1 MLDDMFSFIDPI
13 VELSAVAVTA
23 ARAALAARL
32 NAALAGGAAAP
43 FPAARI
49 ALRCPIAE
57 RLEAGPAL
65 AAEDWLRAELAAGRA
80 RDAAAGAALAG
91 AHRADM
97 ALADGASGLPADQ
110 ASTGQQK
117 ALLIGV
123 VLGHAALLA
132 EARGFAP
139 LLLLD
144 EPAVHLDLDRR
155 AALFAALLRLPAQSF
170 LTSADRD
177 VFRPLRGQA
186 EALRVADGRLLPDAD
201 SDGPSA

>member
-1 MLDDMFSFIDPI
+1 MRP
-13 VELSAVAVTA
+13 
-23 ARAALAARL
+23 RR
-32 NAALAGGAAAP
+32 G
-43 FPAARI
+43 
-49 ALRCPIAE
+49 
-57 RLEAGPAL
+57 
-65 AAEDWLRAELAAGRA
+65 AAGRA
-80 RDAAAGAALAG
+80 RDAAAGSAAAG

-97 ALADGASGLPADQ
+97 ALADAATGLPAEQ

-144 EPAVHLDLDRR
+144 EPTVHLDAARR
-155 AALFAALLRLPAQSF
+155 AALFAALLRLPAHGV

-177 VFRPLRGQA
+177 TFAPLRGQA
-186 EALRVADGRLLPDAD
+186 EALRVVAGSLLPDAA
-201 SDGPSA
+201 SDVANA